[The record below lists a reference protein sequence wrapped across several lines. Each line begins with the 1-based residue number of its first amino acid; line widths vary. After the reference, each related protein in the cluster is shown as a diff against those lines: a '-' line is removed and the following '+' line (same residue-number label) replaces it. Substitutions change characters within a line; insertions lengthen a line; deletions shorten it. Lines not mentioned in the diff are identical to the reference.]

1 MILIFF
7 HQLNRNISM
16 SKIQKQSRRVRML
29 LQSFL
34 ALTPIMVCYFWLTVQ
49 TPYDFL
55 SEMGIIQFSI
65 EMDYF
70 ITSPL
75 TVSPLTT
82 TTRIIA
88 MFTSLAMSSIL
99 MYALTVLIR
108 LFRNYER
115 GEIFSLENAMSYQKL
130 GYSLFYWV
138 LGSVIYGSLMSV
150 ILSFNNPPGD
160 RIFEIS
166 FVGMDFLTLILG
178 IIILIISWVMK
189 EGYILAD
196 EHSQTI

>member
-1 MILIFF
+1 
-7 HQLNRNISM
+7 M
-16 SKIQKQSRRVRML
+16 SNIQKQSRRVRML
-29 LQSFL
+29 LQSLFV
-34 ALTPIMVCYFWLTVQ
+34 LTPIMVCYFWLTVE
-49 TPYDFL
+49 TSYDFI
-55 SEMGIIQFSI
+55 SATGIFYLTYDIG
-65 EMDYF
+65 YF
-70 ITSPL
+70 TMLPL
-75 TVSPLTT
+75 TM
-82 TTRIIA
+82 TTRIVA
-88 MFTSLAMSSIL
+88 AFTSLAMSSIL
-99 MYALTVLIR
+99 MYALMVLIR

-150 ILSFNNPPGD
+150 ILSFNNPPGE

>member
-1 MILIFF
+1 
-7 HQLNRNISM
+7 M

-34 ALTPIMVCYFWLTVQ
+34 VLTPIMVCYFWLTVE
-49 TPYDFL
+49 TPYDFI
-55 SEMGIIQFSI
+55 SATGIFYLTYDIGSYT
-65 EMDYF
+65 ML
-70 ITSPL
+70 PL
-75 TVSPLTT
+75 NM
-82 TTRIIA
+82 TTRMIA
-88 MFTSLAMSSIL
+88 AFTSLAMSSIL
-99 MYALTVLIR
+99 IYALVVLIR

-115 GEIFSLENAMSYQKL
+115 GEIFSLENALSYQKL

-138 LGSVIYGSLMSV
+138 FGSVIYGSLMSV
-150 ILSFNNPPGD
+150 ILSFNNPPCE
-160 RIFEIS
+160 RIFAIS
-166 FVGMDFLTLILG
+166 FEGMDFLTLILG

>member
-1 MILIFF
+1 
-7 HQLNRNISM
+7 M
-16 SKIQKQSRRVRML
+16 SNIQKQSRRVRML
-29 LQSFL
+29 LQSLFV
-34 ALTPIMVCYFWLTVQ
+34 LTPIMVCYFWLTVE
-49 TPYDFL
+49 TPYDFI
-55 SEMGIIQFSI
+55 SSTGIFYLTYDIGNYT
-65 EMDYF
+65 ML
-70 ITSPL
+70 PL
-75 TVSPLTT
+75 TMA
-82 TTRIIA
+82 TRIVA
-88 MFTSLAMSSIL
+88 AFTSLLMSSIL
-99 MYALTVLIR
+99 MYALMVLIR

-150 ILSFNNPPGD
+150 ILSFNNPPGE

-166 FVGMDFLTLILG
+166 FVGMDLLTLILG

>member
-1 MILIFF
+1 
-7 HQLNRNISM
+7 M
-16 SKIQKQSRRVRML
+16 SNIQKQSRRVRLL

-34 ALTPIMVCYFWLTVQ
+34 ALTPIMVCYFWLTVE
-49 TPYDFL
+49 TPYDFI
-55 SEMGIIQFSI
+55 SATGIFYLTYDIG
-65 EMDYF
+65 YF
-70 ITSPL
+70 TMLPL
-75 TVSPLTT
+75 TM
-82 TTRIIA
+82 TTRIVA
-88 MFTSLAMSSIL
+88 AFTSLLMSSIL
-99 MYALTVLIR
+99 MYALMVLIR

-150 ILSFNNPPGD
+150 ILSFNNPPGE

>member
-1 MILIFF
+1 
-7 HQLNRNISM
+7 M
-16 SKIQKQSRRVRML
+16 SNIQKQSRRVRLL

-34 ALTPIMVCYFWLTVQ
+34 ALTPIMVCYFWLTIE
-49 TPYDFL
+49 TPYDFISATGIYYYDIGHLTMLPL
-55 SEMGIIQFSI
+55 SM
-65 EMDYF
+65 
-70 ITSPL
+70 
-75 TVSPLTT
+75 
-82 TTRIIA
+82 TTRMVA
-88 MFTSLAMSSIL
+88 AFTSLAMSSIL
-99 MYALTVLIR
+99 LYALMVLIR

-138 LGSVIYGSLMSV
+138 LGSVIYSSLMSV
-150 ILSFNNPPGD
+150 ILSFNNPPGE
-160 RIFEIS
+160 RILGIS

>member
-1 MILIFF
+1 
-7 HQLNRNISM
+7 M
-16 SKIQKQSRRVRML
+16 SNIQKQSRRVRLL

-34 ALTPIMVCYFWLTVQ
+34 ALTPIMVCYFWLTIE
-49 TPYDFL
+49 TPYDFISATGLYYYDLGHLTMLPL
-55 SEMGIIQFSI
+55 SM
-65 EMDYF
+65 
-70 ITSPL
+70 
-75 TVSPLTT
+75 
-82 TTRIIA
+82 TTRTVA
-88 MFTSLAMSSIL
+88 AFTSLAMSSIL
-99 MYALTVLIR
+99 MYALMVLIR

-138 LGSVIYGSLMSV
+138 LGSVIYSSLMSV
-150 ILSFNNPPGD
+150 ILSFNNPPGE
-160 RIFEIS
+160 RILGIS

>member
-1 MILIFF
+1 
-7 HQLNRNISM
+7 M
-16 SKIQKQSRRVRML
+16 SNIQKQSRRVRML
-29 LQSFL
+29 LQFFL
-34 ALTPIMVCYFWLTVQ
+34 VLTPIMVCYFWLTVE
-49 TPYDFL
+49 TPYDFV
-55 SEMGIIQFSI
+55 SATGIFYLTYDIGYYT
-65 EMDYF
+65 ML
-70 ITSPL
+70 PL
-75 TVSPLTT
+75 TM
-82 TTRIIA
+82 TTRMVA
-88 MFTSLAMSSIL
+88 AFTSLAMSSIL
-99 MYALTVLIR
+99 IYALMVLIR

-138 LGSVIYGSLMSV
+138 LGSIIYGSLMSV
-150 ILSFNNPPGD
+150 ILSFNNPPGE

>member
-1 MILIFF
+1 
-7 HQLNRNISM
+7 M
-16 SKIQKQSRRVRML
+16 SNIQKQSRRVRML
-29 LQSFL
+29 LQSLFV
-34 ALTPIMVCYFWLTVQ
+34 LTPIMVCYFWLTVE
-49 TPYDFL
+49 TPYDFI
-55 SEMGIIQFSI
+55 SATGIFYLTYDIG
-65 EMDYF
+65 YF
-70 ITSPL
+70 TMLPL
-75 TVSPLTT
+75 TM
-82 TTRIIA
+82 TTRIVA
-88 MFTSLAMSSIL
+88 AFTSLLMSCIL
-99 MYALTVLIR
+99 MYALMVLIR

-150 ILSFNNPPGD
+150 ILSFNNPPGE

>member
-1 MILIFF
+1 
-7 HQLNRNISM
+7 M

-75 TVSPLTT
+75 TVSPLTM

>member
-1 MILIFF
+1 
-7 HQLNRNISM
+7 M
-16 SKIQKQSRRVRML
+16 SNIQKQSRRVRML
-29 LQSFL
+29 LQFFL
-34 ALTPIMVCYFWLTVQ
+34 VFTPIMVCYFWLTVE
-49 TPYDFL
+49 TPYDFV
-55 SEMGIIQFSI
+55 SATGIFYLTYDIGYYT
-65 EMDYF
+65 ML
-70 ITSPL
+70 PL
-75 TVSPLTT
+75 TM
-82 TTRIIA
+82 TTRMVA
-88 MFTSLAMSSIL
+88 AFTSLAMSSIL
-99 MYALTVLIR
+99 IYALMVLIR

-138 LGSVIYGSLMSV
+138 LGSIIYGSLMSV
-150 ILSFNNPPGD
+150 ILSFNNPPGE

>member
-1 MILIFF
+1 
-7 HQLNRNISM
+7 M
-16 SKIQKQSRRVRML
+16 SNIQKQSRRVRML
-29 LQSFL
+29 LQSLFV
-34 ALTPIMVCYFWLTVQ
+34 LTPIMVCYFWLTVE
-49 TPYDFL
+49 TPYDFI
-55 SEMGIIQFSI
+55 SSTGIFYLTYDIGNYT
-65 EMDYF
+65 ML
-70 ITSPL
+70 PL
-75 TVSPLTT
+75 TMA
-82 TTRIIA
+82 TRVVA
-88 MFTSLAMSSIL
+88 AFTSLLMSSIL
-99 MYALTVLIR
+99 MYALMVLIR

-130 GYSLFYWV
+130 GYSLFFWV

-150 ILSFNNPPGD
+150 ILSFNNPPGE

>member
-1 MILIFF
+1 
-7 HQLNRNISM
+7 M
-16 SKIQKQSRRVRML
+16 SNIQKQSRRVRML
-29 LQSFL
+29 LQSLFV
-34 ALTPIMVCYFWLTVQ
+34 LTPIMVCYFWLTVE
-49 TPYDFL
+49 TPYDFI
-55 SEMGIIQFSI
+55 SATGIFYLTYDIG
-65 EMDYF
+65 YF
-70 ITSPL
+70 TMLPL
-75 TVSPLTT
+75 TM
-82 TTRIIA
+82 TTRIVA
-88 MFTSLAMSSIL
+88 AFTSLLMSSIL
-99 MYALTVLIR
+99 MYALMGLIR

-150 ILSFNNPPGD
+150 ILSFNNPPGE

>member
-1 MILIFF
+1 
-7 HQLNRNISM
+7 M
-16 SKIQKQSRRVRML
+16 SNIQKQSRRVRML
-29 LQSFL
+29 LQSLFVL
-34 ALTPIMVCYFWLTVQ
+34 APIMVCYFWLTVE
-49 TPYDFL
+49 TPYDFI
-55 SEMGIIQFSI
+55 SATGIFYLTYDIG
-65 EMDYF
+65 YF
-70 ITSPL
+70 TMLPL
-75 TVSPLTT
+75 TM
-82 TTRIIA
+82 TTRIVA
-88 MFTSLAMSSIL
+88 AFTSLLMSSIL
-99 MYALTVLIR
+99 MYALMVLIR

-138 LGSVIYGSLMSV
+138 LGSVIYGLLMSV
-150 ILSFNNPPGD
+150 ILSFNNPPGE

>member
-1 MILIFF
+1 
-7 HQLNRNISM
+7 M
-16 SKIQKQSRRVRML
+16 SNIQKQSRRVRML
-29 LQSFL
+29 LQFFL
-34 ALTPIMVCYFWLTVQ
+34 VLTPIIVCYFWLTIQ
-49 TPYDFL
+49 TPYDFP
-55 SEMGIIQFSI
+55 SEMGIIQFSLDI
-65 EMDYF
+65 EHF
-70 ITSPL
+70 TTSPL
-75 TVSPLTT
+75 TM

-88 MFTSLAMSSIL
+88 MFTSLAMSSVL

-138 LGSVIYGSLMSV
+138 LGSIIYGSLMSV
-150 ILSFNNPPGD
+150 ILSFNNPPGE
-160 RIFEIS
+160 RIFVIG

>member
-1 MILIFF
+1 M
-7 HQLNRNISM
+7 
-16 SKIQKQSRRVRML
+16 
-29 LQSFL
+29 
-34 ALTPIMVCYFWLTVQ
+34 
-49 TPYDFL
+49 
-55 SEMGIIQFSI
+55 
-65 EMDYF
+65 
-70 ITSPL
+70 
-75 TVSPLTT
+75 
-82 TTRIIA
+82 TTRMVA
-88 MFTSLAMSSIL
+88 AFTSLAMSSIL
-99 MYALTVLIR
+99 IYALMVLIR

-138 LGSVIYGSLMSV
+138 FGSVIYGSLMSV
-150 ILSFNNPPGD
+150 ILSFNNPPGE

>member
-1 MILIFF
+1 
-7 HQLNRNISM
+7 M
-16 SKIQKQSRRVRML
+16 SNIQKQSRRVRML
-29 LQSFL
+29 LQSLFV
-34 ALTPIMVCYFWLTVQ
+34 LTPIMVCYFWLTVE
-49 TPYDFL
+49 TPYDFI
-55 SEMGIIQFSI
+55 SSTGIFYLTYDIGNYT
-65 EMDYF
+65 ML
-70 ITSPL
+70 PL
-75 TVSPLTT
+75 TM
-82 TTRIIA
+82 TTRIVA
-88 MFTSLAMSSIL
+88 AFTSLLMSSIL
-99 MYALTVLIR
+99 MYALMVLIR

-150 ILSFNNPPGD
+150 ILSFNNPPGE

-189 EGYILAD
+189 EGYIMAD